1 MTKKI
6 RGQGMW
12 AKGLAALAGVWLA
25 FGAAEAG
32 TLDKVKQRGAVACG
46 VSTGLPGFSDRD
58 AKGAWSG
65 FDVDFCRALAAAVF
79 NDPSKVTYEPL
90 VADERFEALKSGKI
104 DVLSRNSTW
113 TIEREATL
121 GLLFTAILYHDG
133 QGFMVLRHT
142 NIASALE
149 LDKAKVCVQ
158 KGTTSELNLPD
169 FFKFNSMTYEA
180 HVVPTVEEAMKGLE
194 AGTCDV
200 FTADQSALYAE
211 RTELSKPANAVI
223 LPDVISKEPLGPV
236 VRNDDVN
243 WFNLVKWVAFGLI
256 DAEELGVTS
265 ENTDKALASTK
276 PEVRR
281 LTGVEGGFGKAL
293 GVDDAF
299 MVHAVKAVGNYGEMF
314 ERNLGAGSKLGIPR
328 GLNQLWSAG
337 GVLYAPPMR

>member
-1 MTKKI
+1 
-6 RGQGMW
+6 MW
-12 AKGLAALAGVWLA
+12 AKALAALVGVGLA
-25 FGAAEAG
+25 CGAAEAG
-32 TLDKVKQRGAVACG
+32 TLDKVKARGAVICG

-79 NDPSKVTYEPL
+79 NDPSKVTYVPL
-90 VADERFEALKSGKI
+90 VADERFQALKSGEI

-133 QGFMVLRHT
+133 QGFLVLHHP
-142 NIASALE
+142 NITSALE

-158 KGTTSELNLPD
+158 AGTTTELNLPD
-169 FFKFNSMTYEA
+169 YFKYNNMTYEA
-180 HVVPTVEEAMKGLE
+180 HVVPTVEEAMKDLQD
-194 AGTCDV
+194 GTCDV

-211 RTELSKPANAVI
+211 RTELAKPADAVI

-265 ENTDKALASTK
+265 ANADKALASTK
-276 PEVRR
+276 PQVRR
-281 LTGVEGGFGKAL
+281 LTGAEGGFGKAF
-293 GVDDAF
+293 GVNDAF
-299 MVHAVKAVGNYGEMF
+299 VLQAVKAVGNYDEIF
-314 ERNLGAGSKLGIPR
+314 QRNLGAGSKLQIPR

>member
-1 MTKKI
+1 M
-6 RGQGMW
+6 
-12 AKGLAALAGVWLA
+12 ALGT
-25 FGAAEAG
+25 AEAG
-32 TLDKVKQRGAVACG
+32 TLGKVKARGAIACG

-79 NDPSKVTYEPL
+79 NDPAKVTYTPL

-133 QGFMVLRHT
+133 QGLLVLRHPGMT
-142 NIASALE
+142 SALE

-169 FFKFNSMTYEA
+169 FFKYNSMTYEP
-180 HVVPTVEEAMKGLE
+180 HVVETVEAAMKGLE
-194 AGTCDV
+194 EGTCDV

-211 RTELSKPANAVI
+211 RTELAKPADAVI

-236 VRNDDVN
+236 VRNDDVA

-256 DAEELGVTS
+256 DAEELGVNS
-265 ENTDKALASTK
+265 ANTDKALASTK
-276 PEVRR
+276 PEIRR
-281 LTGVEGGFGKAL
+281 LTGAEGGFGKAL

-299 MVHAVKAVGNYGEMF
+299 VLHAVKAVGNYDEIF
-314 ERNLGAGSKLGIPR
+314 ERNLGTGSKLRIPR

>member
-1 MTKKI
+1 
-6 RGQGMW
+6 MW
-12 AKGLAALAGVWLA
+12 SKGLAALAGVWLA

-32 TLDKVKQRGAVACG
+32 TLDTVKQRGAINCG

-79 NDPSKVTYEPL
+79 NDPSKVTYVPL
-90 VADERFEALKSGKI
+90 IADERFQALKSGKI

-133 QGFMVLRHT
+133 QGFLVLHRP
-142 NIASALE
+142 NISSALE
-149 LDKAKVCVQ
+149 LDNAKVCVQ
-158 KGTTSELNLPD
+158 KGTTTEQNLPG
-169 FFKFNSMTYEA
+169 FFKFNSMSYEP
-180 HVVPTVEEAMKGLE
+180 HIVQTVAEALKGLE
-194 AGTCDV
+194 DGTCDV

-211 RTELSKPANAVI
+211 RTQLSKPADAII
-223 LPDVISKEPLGPV
+223 LPDLISKEPLGPV

-256 DAEELGVTS
+256 DADELGVTS
-265 ENTDKALASTK
+265 QDIDKALASSK

-281 LTGVEGGFGKAL
+281 LTGAEGGFGKSL

-299 MVHAVKAVGNYGEMF
+299 VLNAVKAVGNYDEIF

-328 GLNQLWSAG
+328 GLNQLWSTG

>member
-1 MTKKI
+1 
-6 RGQGMW
+6 MW
-12 AKGLAALAGVWLA
+12 AKGLAALLGAALA
-25 FGAAEAG
+25 CGAAEAG
-32 TLDKVKQRGAVACG
+32 TLDKIKARGTIACG

-58 AKGAWSG
+58 AKGGWSG

-79 NDPSKVTYEPL
+79 NDPSKVAYTPL
-90 VADERFEALKSGKI
+90 VADERFEALKSGQI

-133 QGFMVLRHT
+133 QGFLVLRHPGMT
-142 NIASALE
+142 SALE
-149 LDKAKVCVQ
+149 LDKTGVCVQ
-158 KGTTSELNLPD
+158 KGTTSEQNLPD
-169 FFKFNSMTYEA
+169 FFKYNSMTYEP
-180 HVVPTVEEAMKGLE
+180 HVVETVEAAMKGLQD
-194 AGTCDV
+194 GTCDV

-211 RTELSKPANAVI
+211 RTELAKPAEAII

-236 VRNDDVN
+236 VRNDDVA

-256 DAEELGVTS
+256 DAEELGVNS
-265 ENTDKALASTK
+265 QNTDKALASTK
-276 PEVRR
+276 PEIKR
-281 LTGVEGGFGKAL
+281 LTGAEGGFGKAL

-299 MVHAVKAVGNYGEMF
+299 VVHAVKAVGNYDEIF
-314 ERNLGAGSKLGIPR
+314 QRNLGAASKLAIPR